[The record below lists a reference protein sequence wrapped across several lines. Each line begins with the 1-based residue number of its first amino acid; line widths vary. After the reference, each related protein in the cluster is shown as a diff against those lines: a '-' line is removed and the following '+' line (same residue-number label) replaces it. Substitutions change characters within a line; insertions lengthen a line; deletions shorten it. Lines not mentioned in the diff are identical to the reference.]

1 MFSLFTHAILRIAC
15 LIVMI
20 HHTGFVNTFA
30 GRKYLNLFRSAVPE
44 RFSVLAGRHAGQPV
58 KCTGESALGGK
69 SKGQRDFQI
78 GKIRI
83 YQHVLCGIDSGVDN
97 ELPKGHAHLFGK

>member
-1 MFSLFTHAILRIAC
+1 MFSLFTHAILRMAC

-20 HHTGFVNTFA
+20 HHTGFVNPIL
-30 GRKYLNLFRSAVPE
+30 GGKCLNLFRRAVPE
-44 RFSVLAGRHAGQPV
+44 RFSVLAGRHAGQPA

-69 SKGQRDFQI
+69 AKGQRDFQI

-83 YQHVLCGIDSGVDN
+83 CQHVFCGIDSGVDD